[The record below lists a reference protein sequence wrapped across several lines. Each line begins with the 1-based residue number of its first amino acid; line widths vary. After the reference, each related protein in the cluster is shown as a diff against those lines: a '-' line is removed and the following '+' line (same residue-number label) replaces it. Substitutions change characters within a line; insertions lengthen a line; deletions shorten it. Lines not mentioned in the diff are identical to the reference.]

1 MQLSVEAGVFAALAR
16 RLYGDNWKGPTAQ
29 ALGVRRDTLN
39 KIMRGKLSLQP
50 GLLLKLQ
57 VHYEET
63 INVNN
68 DRARRTESL
77 RESHNG
83 TPGPP
88 DGGRE

>member
-1 MQLSVEAGVFAALAR
+1 MQLSVEVGVFAALAR
-16 RLYGDNWKGPTAQ
+16 RLYGENWKGPTAF

-39 KIMRGKLSLQP
+39 KIMRGKLPLQP

-57 VHYEET
+57 LHYEET
-63 INVNN
+63 IHEHD

-77 RESHNG
+77 REGHDG
-83 TPGPP
+83 AHGPP